1 MCVGPDRMHPKA
13 TWRDHFK
20 DIFYHFLNGCDV
32 QGTFLMTWWLEKSI
46 HHAHLEEEQEEGAG
60 KLQVGQPQLRANNLE
75 TISKCIK
82 EKKVIIISQHGLTK
96 GYLYL
101 TDLTAFYGEM
111 SVSVNEGRAT
121 DVISLDFSKALDTV
135 LQDIPLVIQGLD
147 R

>member
-1 MCVGPDRMHPKA
+1 
-13 TWRDHFK
+13 
-20 DIFYHFLNGCDV
+20 
-32 QGTFLMTWWLEKSI
+32 MTWWLEKSI
-46 HHAHLEEEQEEGAG
+46 HHAYLEEEKEGAG
-60 KLQVGQPQLRANNLE
+60 KLQVGHPQLRANILE

-82 EKKVIIISQHGLTK
+82 EKKVIIISQHGLNK
-96 GYLYL
+96 SYLYL

-121 DVISLDFSKALDTV
+121 DVISLDFSKAFDTV